1 MKVGI
6 IIITY
11 NLSSEIFILQIQAI
25 RKFCKDEDYT
35 IIVFDNSDIPTMAED
50 IRYHAQQLDVS
61 YWKIQST
68 SRNSSDSHSW
78 AANFAYQ
85 KIKDSYD
92 CIFFMDHDL
101 IPCQVFSVVEIL
113 SGGHVMA
120 CLGQGALKKYVWQG
134 AVMINLTA
142 IDRDIVDFST
152 CHEYR
157 LDTGGKLYQIIDK
170 YGEEN
175 CIFFNEAYHQNP
187 YFSGNKHN
195 SFAMINNDMFLHCV
209 AGSNWDGNERHEER
223 INTLIN
229 IIKEKT
235 GL

>member
-1 MKVGI
+1 MKVGV

-11 NLSSEIFILQIQAI
+11 NISSEIFRLQIQAI
-25 RKFCKDEDYT
+25 KKFCKDEDYT
-35 IIVFDNSDIPTMAED
+35 IVVFDNSDNPKMAED
-50 IRYHAQQLDVS
+50 IRYHAQALDVS

-68 SRNSSDSHSW
+68 SSNSSDSHCW

-92 CIFFMDHDL
+92 YVFFCDHDL
-101 IPCQVFSVVEIL
+101 LPTRLFSIVDIL

-120 CLGQGALKKYVWQG
+120 GIGQGALKKYMWQG
-134 AVMINLTA
+134 CVLISLLA
-142 IDRDIVDFST
+142 IDREIIDFNT

-157 LDTGGKLYQIIDK
+157 LDSGGKLYKIIEK

-175 CIFFNEAYHQNP
+175 CIFFNEVYHQNP
-187 YFSGNKHN
+187 YFSGNKYN
-195 SFAMINNDMFLHCV
+195 SYAMINDEMFMHLI
-209 AGSNWDGNERHEER
+209 AGSNWPGEERHEER

-229 IIKEKT
+229 IIKERT